1 MVTNFFLGFRRS
13 HQFFLQRK
21 LFFKVLSNCL
31 RGIQYDFHIQI
42 KTSYYQKQ
50 DFIVWLFL
58 NMSSLLFIWKFIC
71 FFVFF
76 LMIVLEEFLILD
88 SENIYTVSKTV
99 VSIKREII
107 NRSVIML
114 IIFSF
119 YVTQI
124 FQFES
129 NFFLS

>member
-1 MVTNFFLGFRRS
+1 
-13 HQFFLQRK
+13 
-21 LFFKVLSNCL
+21 
-31 RGIQYDFHIQI
+31 
-42 KTSYYQKQ
+42 
-50 DFIVWLFL
+50 
-58 NMSSLLFIWKFIC
+58 
-71 FFVFF
+71 
-76 LMIVLEEFLILD
+76 MIVLEEFLILD